1 MESDVRKFDFPL
13 SSWNVHGVRQRGQ
26 SVLLNEAF
34 TEGRSGGLRLIK
46 ENIKIYNVVV

>member
-13 SSWNVHGVRQRGQ
+13 SWKVHRVRGGLVLWNV
-26 SVLLNEAF
+26 AF
-34 TEGRSGGLRLIK
+34 TEGRSGGLQLIR

>member
-13 SSWNVHGVRQRGQ
+13 SSWNVHGVRQRRQ
-26 SVLLNEAF
+26 SVLWNEAF
-34 TEGRSGGLRLIK
+34 TEGGLRLIK